1 MMEVNRAMADLAEV
15 RTRLAAGQRFRG
27 ISGVAAIASGV
38 VAFGTGAYQAIML
51 PAPHGAREDQRYLAI
66 WISCLVFALLINYG
80 AIGVWLARN
89 WSSRSRREFRSVGMT
104 ILPAILLGGVATL
117 ALVHRSE
124 FALLPGLWCGAYA
137 IGLFASRA
145 MLPRGAAWIAFG
157 FGCASSLLLVSEVV
171 DPLAWFVMSLVFG
184 AGQIAIGA
192 LVLRD
197 REENHE

>member
-15 RTRLAAGQRFRG
+15 RTRLAAAQRFRG
-27 ISGVAAIASGV
+27 ISGVAAIVSGV
-38 VAFGTGAYQAIML
+38 VAFGTGAYQAILL
-51 PAPHGAREDQRYLAI
+51 PAPQGALEDQRYLAI

-89 WSSRSRREFRSVGMT
+89 WSSRSRSEFRSVGMT

-124 FALLPGLWCGAYA
+124 FSLLPGLWCGAYA

-157 FGCASSLLLVSEVV
+157 FGCASALLFVSEVV
-171 DPLAWFVMSLVFG
+171 DPLAWFVMSFVFG

>member
-1 MMEVNRAMADLAEV
+1 MMEVNRALADLAEV
-15 RTRLAAGQRFRG
+15 RTRLAAAQRFRG

-51 PAPHGAREDQRYLAI
+51 PVPHGALEDQRYLAI

-89 WSSRSRREFRSVGMT
+89 WTSRSRSEIRSVGMT
-104 ILPAILLGGVATL
+104 ILPAILMGGVMTL
-117 ALVHRSE
+117 SLVQHNDYD
-124 FALLPGLWCGAYA
+124 LLPGLWCGAYA
-137 IGLFASRA
+137 IGLFASRT
-145 MLPRGAAWIAFG
+145 MLPRGAAWIALG
-157 FGCASSLLLVSEVV
+157 FGCAGALLFISDIVN
-171 DPLAWFVMSLVFG
+171 PLAWYVMSLVFG
-184 AGQIAIGA
+184 TGQIAIGG

>member
-15 RTRLAAGQRFRG
+15 RTRLAAAQRFRG
-27 ISGVAAIASGV
+27 ISGVAAIASGI
-38 VAFGTGAYQAIML
+38 VAFGSGAYQAVML
-51 PAPHGAREDQRYLAI
+51 PTPHGTLEDRRYLAI

-89 WSSRSRREFRSVGMT
+89 WSSKSRSEIRSVGMT

-117 ALVHRSE
+117 ALVQHSE

-145 MLPRGAAWIAFG
+145 KLPRGAVWIAFG
-157 FGCASSLLLVSEVV
+157 FGCASALLFISDVV
-171 DPLAWFVMSLVFG
+171 DPLAWYVMSFVFG